1 MPTADI
7 NDLKTRLA
15 YTEFNEVPVVVN
27 KTPAQYSLEALN
39 AAIAA
44 AEPAVQVE
52 IKYVEDRL
60 QYLLAKHGNAGIYA
74 LMRANLKIAIEKG
87 Q

>member
-1 MPTADI
+1 MPKNKNPDTVE
-7 NDLKTRLA
+7 
-15 YTEFNEVPVVVN
+15 YTEFTQVVEPLVVV

-39 AAIAA
+39 AAIAE
-44 AEPAVQVE
+44 AEPTVQVE

-60 QYLLAKHGNAGIYA
+60 QYLLAKHGNAAIYA
-74 LMRANLKIAIEKG
+74 LMRQNLKIAIEKG